1 VSGLKEQLEAT
12 SSLPQATLI
21 MGVPTTAPMGLPTTE
36 SIIDDLVLRAEVS
49 KQLNVSERTLRSW
62 ELSSRGPPAIRIG
75 RRVYYR
81 AEAVRKWL
89 LDQEG
94 RTATSI

>member
-1 VSGLKEQLEAT
+1 MRAVSGLKEQLEAT
-12 SSLPQATLI
+12 SSMPPATTI
-21 MGVPTTAPMGLPTTE
+21 MGLPMAA

-62 ELSSRGPPAIRIG
+62 ELSGEGPPPIRIG

-94 RTATSI
+94 RTQTST